1 MSFFNSGIVKKEM
14 EEITKLQETVF
25 ENVFKFSFMS
35 IEDKRE
41 HIDILEKLLEK
52 QKILYTRLSLSD
64 DPEAKVM
71 REKIINSAVQMGLSK
86 NIDMNILFN
95 KMTEV
100 IQLMK
105 SQIK

>member
-1 MSFFNSGIVKKEM
+1 MSFFNSEIVRKEM
-14 EEITKLQETVF
+14 EEITKLQEIVF

-41 HIDILEKLLEK
+41 HIDILEKLLDK
-52 QKILYTRLSLSD
+52 QKVLYTRLSLSD

-86 NIDMNILFN
+86 SIDMNILFN

-105 SQIK
+105 SQIN